1 MQQFFVRGIIILKWY
16 KSEVKCWASL
26 CLSEEM
32 EGLLSTIIQNGV
44 MGIYRFCIDADNT
57 NNTYT
62 IHSIQLTSSVLRI
75 QNVLQ
80 SSAHMA
86 LQWSEWLRVV
96 KLRPLPQPLLQ
107 LWQRWSHGALFTV
120 ETDPVY
126 YRPINVAPNGYL
138 DCIALC
144 ISPQHPHHQSPS
156 TWWSR

>member
-1 MQQFFVRGIIILKWY
+1 MYISILVLLETTRSYLCSSTFLQQFFVRGIIILKWY

-96 KLRPLPQPLLQ
+96 KLRPLPPAPLTTLTKVKPRSTIHS
-107 LWQRWSHGALFTV
+107 WN
-120 ETDPVY
+120 
-126 YRPINVAPNGYL
+126 RPSLLPANK
-138 DCIALC
+138 CC
-144 ISPQHPHHQSPS
+144 S
-156 TWWSR
+156 